1 MPGASSRRLGA
12 WLKRAVSLTIGTLQV
27 YTNNRRSVFAMRTLF
42 STPERW
48 PRTFVDQGL
57 GIAVTCEI
65 PAHPSCATALQ
76 GRRLKSSNQ

>member
-12 WLKRAVSLTIGTLQV
+12 WLEGAVSLTIGTLQV

-42 STPERW
+42 STPEGW
-48 PRTFVDQGL
+48 SGAVVAQGL

-65 PAHPSCATALQ
+65 PAHPSGATALQ
-76 GRRLKSSNQ
+76 GRLL